1 MGSITPLLKDN
12 KMAKP
17 NWITVNPSSGE
28 GTGSFN
34 VTCEE
39 NTSTS
44 ARSGVITVRTLG
56 GLTRE
61 IQVSQAGKVANS
73 LQASGGCCYI
83 QILKSVFGILV
94 EVTFSVSLWCSNG
107 TKIPAGSVTLT
118 NKGNKMATELLSFN
132 LAKTP
137 IDSGVTVEKIVI
149 TSNAG
154 SIKCTG
160 KLGHNLVNISFGTA
174 ESSTTY
180 PATFV
185 QFTDTEFGFNIPT
198 PVPISGETTFVYK
211 GNPDTIPFITIK
223 ELKN

>member
-17 NWITVNPSSGE
+17 DWITVNPSSGE

-34 VTCEE
+34 VTCAE

-44 ARSGVITVRTLG
+44 ARSGVFTVRTLG

-61 IQVSQAGKVANS
+61 IQVSQAGKIENS
-73 LQASGGCCYI
+73 LQASGDCCVI
-83 QILKSVFGILV
+83 SVPNSVFGISLN
-94 EVTFSVSLWCSNG
+94 VTFSVSLWCSDG
-107 TKIPAGSVTLT
+107 SKIPAGSVTLI
-118 NKGNKMATELLSFN
+118 NEGNHVAAEILSFN
-132 LAKTP
+132 LAK
-137 IDSGVTVEKIVI
+137 ISIGSGVTVNRVVI
-149 TSNAG
+149 TSSTG
-154 SIKCTG
+154 STQCIG
-160 KLGHNLVNISFGTA
+160 RLLYNPGNISFGTA

-185 QFTDTEFGFNIPT
+185 QFTNTELGFNIPT

-211 GNPDTIPFITIK
+211 GDVEDLPTIQITK
-223 ELKN
+223 LV

>member
-17 NWITVNPSSGE
+17 DWITVNPSSGE

-34 VTCEE
+34 VTCAE

-61 IQVSQAGKVANS
+61 IQVNQAGKVANF
-73 LQASGGCCYI
+73 LQASGDCCTI
-83 QILKSVFGILV
+83 SVPKSVFGIPV
-94 EVTFSVSLWCSNG
+94 IVTFSVSLWCSDG
-107 TKIPAGSVTLT
+107 SKIPAGSVTLI
-118 NKGNKMATELLSFN
+118 NEGNKVAFGSLSFN

-137 IDSGVTVEKIVI
+137 IGSGVTVNRVVI

-154 SIKCTG
+154 STQCTG
-160 KLGHNLVNISFGTA
+160 RLLYNPGDISFGTA
-174 ESSTTY
+174 ESSITY

-185 QFTDTEFGFNIPT
+185 QFTNTELGFNIPT

-211 GNPDTIPFITIK
+211 GDVEDLPTIQITK
-223 ELKN
+223 LV

>member
-17 NWITVNPSSGE
+17 DWITVNPSSGE

-34 VTCEE
+34 VTCAE

-73 LQASGGCCYI
+73 LQASGDCCLI
-83 QILKSVFGILV
+83 QVPKSVFGILI

-118 NKGNKMATELLSFN
+118 NEGNNVTTETLSFN

-137 IDSGVTVEKIVI
+137 IDSGVTVEKVVI

-154 SIKCTG
+154 STQCTG
-160 KLGHNLVNISFGTA
+160 KLGHNPGNISFGTA

-185 QFTDTEFGFNIPT
+185 QFTDTELGFNIPT
-198 PVPISGETTFVYK
+198 SVPISGETTFVYK
-211 GNPDTIPFITIK
+211 GDVSDLPFITITK
-223 ELKN
+223 LV

>member
-34 VTCEE
+34 VICEE

-44 ARSGVITVRTLG
+44 ARSGIITVRTLG
-56 GLTRE
+56 GLTHE

-73 LQASGGCCYI
+73 LQASGNCCLI
-83 QILKSVFGILV
+83 KVPKSVFGILI

-118 NKGNKMATELLSFN
+118 NEGNNMATETLSFN

-137 IDSGVTVEKIVI
+137 IDSGVTVERVVI
-149 TSNAG
+149 TSSAG
-154 SIKCTG
+154 STKCTG
-160 KLGHNLVNISFGTA
+160 RLSYNPGNISFGTA

-185 QFTDTEFGFNIPT
+185 QFTDTELGFNIPT
-198 PVPISGETTFVYK
+198 PVPISGDTTFVYK
-211 GNPDTIPFITIK
+211 GNLDNVPIIIIN
-223 ELKN
+223 ELS